1 MLMQY
6 ALIISVLL
14 QIVAVIF
21 VVSLT
26 KSTKYNS
33 SWILL
38 AIGLFIM
45 ALRRVFELL
54 LPYLDSS
61 TAEYIQMINGWLA
74 VLISILMVTGVFF
87 IKKVLRYL
95 SRIQEIRA
103 ENEKRIMNAVI
114 HTEENERK
122 RLAKDL
128 HDGLGPLLST
138 VKMSLSALSMEN
150 SSANKKDLLENT
162 LLTVN
167 ESIRSLKEISNNLSP
182 HILENF
188 GLNSAIQSFC
198 SKINQTGKISIHFR
212 TNLSEQRFKGNIEV
226 ILYRCVCELIN
237 NTLQHGEAKT
247 ILISLDQEG
256 NILKFLYQDDGNG
269 FDFQQVLLENKTG
282 MGLHNLRTRIGSLNG
297 IFKLESLPQEGVIV
311 SIEIPDVK

>member
-1 MLMQY
+1 MLIRY
-6 ALIISVLL
+6 ALAISVLL
-14 QIVAVIF
+14 QIIAVVF

-45 ALRRVFELL
+45 ALRGVLELL
-54 LPYLDSS
+54 LPHFDNT
-61 TAEYIQMINGWLA
+61 TADYILVVNSWLGL
-74 VLISILMVTGVFF
+74 LISILMVTGVFF
-87 IKKVLRYL
+87 VKKVLRYL

-103 ENEKRIMNAVI
+103 ENEKRILNAII

-138 VKMSLSALSMEN
+138 VKMSLSALSMDRGAANKMDMIEN
-150 SSANKKDLLENT
+150 SLQ
-162 LLTVN
+162 TVN

-188 GLNSAIQSFC
+188 GLASAIQSFC
-198 SKINQTGKISIHFR
+198 SKIDQTRKIRIHFR
-212 TNLSEQRFKGNIEV
+212 TNINEQRYKGNIEV
-226 ILYRCVCELIN
+226 ILYRCVCELIT
-237 NTLQHGEAKT
+237 NTMQHGNAGT
-247 ILISLDQEG
+247 ILISLDHEG
-256 NILKFLYQDDGNG
+256 NTLKLLYQDNGVG
-269 FDFQQVLLENKTG
+269 FDYQNVILNNNTG
-282 MGLHNLRTRIGSLNG
+282 MGLNNLRTRIGSLNG
-297 IFKLESLPQEGVIV
+297 SLQLESMPGEGVIV
-311 SIEIPDVK
+311 IIDIPLEK